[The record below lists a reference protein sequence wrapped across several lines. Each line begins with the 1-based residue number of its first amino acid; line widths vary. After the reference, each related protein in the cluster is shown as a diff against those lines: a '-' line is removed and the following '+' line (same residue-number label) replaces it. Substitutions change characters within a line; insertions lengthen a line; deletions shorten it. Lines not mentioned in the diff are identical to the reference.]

1 MEIQGRIQQ
10 LIEELGLTR
19 AAFAHSIDMQPSA
32 ISHVLNGRNR
42 PSLEMLDHIKASYP
56 ETDLNWLISGAEDQ
70 KSIKNFNKPMDKP
83 DIQSVINYGESV
95 KEKSSDVA
103 PPLLDLTNPDLEQ
116 VLLMYSNGSCKVYK
130 VK

>member
-1 MEIQGRIQQ
+1 MEVQGRIQQ

-19 AAFAHSIDMQPSA
+19 AAFAHSINMQPSA

-56 ETDLNWLISGAEDQ
+56 ETDLNWLISGKKDSLINDDFKEVV
-70 KSIKNFNKPMDKP
+70 KSTDLQSIMNFSDAP
-83 DIQSVINYGESV
+83 E
-95 KEKSSDVA
+95 EKSSVPT
-103 PPLLDLTNPDLEQ
+103 PPTLDLSNPDLEQ
-116 VLLMYSNGSCKVYK
+116 VLLMYRNGTCKVYK